1 MTETCL
7 PIVTWLKNWF
17 TSTDDLLDKTYPVGS
32 IYMSVNNTSPSTL
45 FGGTWQQLED
55 TFLFATS
62 ETADTGYQ
70 ATAGSKDAV
79 VVEHNHTQAG
89 HTHGSGDSTYP
100 NFMTTNINIAVGHT
114 KRVLPSSGSNYYYVY
129 SNDYGDIAQHSTT
142 DSKQPTIN
150 NRGVSGTDKNMPPYM
165 KVYMWKR
172 TA

>member
-1 MTETCL
+1 MQCKEL
-7 PIVTWLKNWF
+7 VTWLKDWF
-17 TSTDDLLDKTYPVGS
+17 TPTEDLVDVIYPIGS
-32 IYMSVNNTSPSTL
+32 IYMSVNSNSPSTL

-62 ETADTGYQ
+62 GTADTGYQ

-79 VVEHNHTQAG
+79 VVEHNHTQAS
-89 HTHGSGDSTYP
+89 HNHGSGDSTYP
-100 NFMTTNINIAVGHT
+100 NFMTTNINIAVGQT
-114 KRVLPSSGSNYYYVY
+114 KRTLPSAGSDYYYVY
-129 SNDYGDIAQHSTT
+129 SKEKGNIGQHSTT

-150 NRGVSGTDKNMPPYM
+150 NKGVSGTDKNMPPYM